1 MRRRLLWTFFWCS
14 PPIHNV
20 QIYQEIPR
28 AAKSELK
35 NITSKIHRSATQD
48 KELQAPWGKCCWWLG
63 LPSSQTPSVK
73 HSSNIPVTHTSHS
86 FTPQLNMALFCA
98 VSCCAHFQWPS
109 GCDRNAF
116 VDSRY
121 VQVFTTFTILFIIG
135 HHSWHAAVAGQLRP
149 MHACVH
155 TCNCAPVHD
164 SYRSRT
170 GHYFTLLAAPSRR
183 RQAKCSQGQSCCG
196 TCDKSCGSP
205 RGLGKNQ
212 GIFASSDTKWQCQ
225 ANL

>member
-1 MRRRLLWTFFWCS
+1 
-14 PPIHNV
+14 
-20 QIYQEIPR
+20 
-28 AAKSELK
+28 
-35 NITSKIHRSATQD
+35 
-48 KELQAPWGKCCWWLG
+48 
-63 LPSSQTPSVK
+63 
-73 HSSNIPVTHTSHS
+73 
-86 FTPQLNMALFCA
+86 MALFCA

-121 VQVFTTFTILFIIG
+121 VQVFTTFNILLIIG

-155 TCNCAPVHD
+155 TCNCAPVHH

-205 RGLGKNQ
+205 RGLGKQ
-212 GIFASSDTKWQCQ
+212 GIFSSSDTNGNVKLICKACRHCRPIPGVALWASLDLSPSTLNNRTSPIHWRGRTEWSFQSSFLGTGAAKLVTGKRPLYTSDVCI
-225 ANL
+225 NGCLYVCIYI